1 MHHTRNAPSFRSSP
15 PILRIGGLFVAA
27 SVMLVACG
35 ADPPAPSSGQP
46 ASAATRAAPTPS
58 PALADSALA
67 RAALPTAPVDEE
79 ALAIGARDYAGEIG
93 VSVEEARRRLLTMGR
108 LGGLRAKLEAAE
120 RDTFAGLWWQH
131 APEFRLVVA
140 FTRDGEW
147 TIRRY
152 VEGEPY
158 EDLVEVRS
166 ARATYAELL
175 VAQEETLRLVGKL
188 DRRTTAEIDVE
199 NNRVEV
205 PVYHRDW
212 FDAALREAG
221 IRLPEHV
228 AVVILEDPSFEE
240 GKGRPAAV
248 RPGPARGIRLPM
260 REAEESP
267 MVRAPLP
274 LDGELVERDG
284 CLRVRGGPGEDYLVV
299 WPHGFRAA
307 TEHGR
312 IVVLDSWGRVAARV
326 GEQVQ
331 LGGKYFR
338 ADRTPRT
345 SRGNTTAGCPGP
357 YFTAQE
363 VPVP

>member
-1 MHHTRNAPSFRSSP
+1 MRRTGNASGFRVYS
-15 PILRIGGLFVAA
+15 PILPLGALIAA
-27 SVMLVACG
+27 CFLLAACG
-35 ADPPAPSSGQP
+35 YDSAAPSSRQP
-46 ASAATRAAPTPS
+46 AAAPMLTPARGATD
-58 PALADSALA
+58 PA
-67 RAALPTAPVDEE
+67 RAGLPTVLVDEE

-93 VSVEEARRRLLTMGR
+93 VSVEEARRRLLIMGT
-108 LGGLRAKLEAAE
+108 LGGLSGKLEAAE
-120 RDTFAGLWWQH
+120 RDTFAGLWWRH

-140 FTRDGEW
+140 FTRDGER
-147 TIRRY
+147 TIRPY

-166 ARATYAELL
+166 ARATYTELL
-175 VAQEETLRLVGKL
+175 AAQEETLRLLGRL
-188 DRRTTAEIDVE
+188 ERRTTAEIDVE

-248 RPGPARGIRLPM
+248 RPGPARGIRLPTQ
-260 REAEESP
+260 EAEESP